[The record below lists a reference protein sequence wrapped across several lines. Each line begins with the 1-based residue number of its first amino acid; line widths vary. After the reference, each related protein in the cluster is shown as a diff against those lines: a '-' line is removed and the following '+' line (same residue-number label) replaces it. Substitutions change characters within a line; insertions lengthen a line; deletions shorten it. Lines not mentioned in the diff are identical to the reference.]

1 MERIKKH
8 NLFLCVILA
17 AVIMA
22 VAALSTMILNP
33 HGEELPK
40 GFRPIESASNLGQ
53 NAAFSIGFE
62 TYGGLTPSN
71 KLEGFYQIITPGVT
85 EKSGFT
91 DKIFFKLLD
100 KEELVDLTYL
110 LSQNLVDNTG
120 TQHAVKYF
128 DNVEIYNGSLCFN
141 SYGNHLIPGVIE
153 AIKFEQGFT
162 LYDQSGNVL
171 GQPLTHS
178 YEFTR
183 ELDLGTVWVNKAKVA
198 ETDAVSVISN
208 LTNSTDIM
216 PNVTVDLSGLVFGVK
231 YDNDTVEPY
240 FPAIKD
246 IVSPANGI
254 FTEGGDQQI
263 EFNIFGQTIS
273 IDVKV
278 KNLIIQSIEFET
290 QPSVNQYDLGEEIDL
305 TDVFISA
312 KFNEG
317 EPQTV
322 QVTEDMLAAYDNL
335 TVGVKDITLNYMGK
349 SLSFQAEFIDKH
361 PENYFEPV
369 EGACSEQ
376 HGALWIPIKGFGT
389 LEKDSET
396 DPFKFANG
404 LHSIDLSKYCNA
416 DTHILLKLKGESE
429 YKTIAQL
436 KEEGKVSH
444 LSLFR
449 YGIGIYH
456 LFDHAAL
463 NSWVE
468 AIKFL
473 PGFRMVTYT
482 EDTFVAGGGSAN
494 LYTPIEGG
502 ILRKEYEFKKTAD
515 ERNWEKVKKLAEE
528 DPVVAG
534 GEDTIYAVTNLE
546 VQLKDLKFTIKYDDG
561 TTDEYIPSVDDI
573 IEPVGGIFTEGGQQ
587 SLIFMIKGVE
597 IEIFV
602 NVIDKRVDSIELL
615 NQPAKNEYNLGELID
630 LTNVT
635 VKVTFKDGA
644 TENMQVTQSMLEYD
658 PYTVDEQKKVTIKI
672 GEGTA
677 EFTVKYVDPNPE
689 QGISP
694 DAASWFISGESWKY
708 YPDEIV
714 CLSMGGQGMPN
725 LAAYAWVDLVNN
737 TDTHLSFKLVDVA
750 GIDSEKFYT
759 AGELKAINGADG
771 KPLFTRLNTFG
782 NTLLFI
788 FNDEIKP
795 ENVYQVKLHEGF
807 FMVKGPGNSNIWDNT
822 VGSPAENEEQTN
834 STEFNT
840 SDTLKNAVLSQLKP
854 EASLIVKR
862 DIIMENNSNRNWV
875 RAFAEENPY
884 EIISMPT
891 KTDYKVG
898 DEVSL
903 AGMQIRVNYLDGGTE
918 IIEPNANN
926 INKPLGGKIKEA
938 GEQNVTITVN
948 GQQIEFKISVSG
960 NTDGGDDGDIDW
972 GDSETSGG
980 CSNAVATNAGLYCF
994 ALLAAFGVTL
1004 VILKKRQRK

>member
-17 AVIMA
+17 AVILA
-22 VAALSTMILNP
+22 AAALSAVILKP

-53 NAAFSIGFE
+53 NSAFSIGFE

-71 KLEGFYQIITPGVT
+71 KLEGFYHIVSSGVT
-85 EKSGFT
+85 EKNGFT
-91 DKIFFKLLD
+91 DKIFFKLLN
-100 KEELVDLTYL
+100 KEEYVNLTYL
-110 LSQNLVDNTG
+110 LTQNLVDNTG
-120 TQHAVKYF
+120 TQHNVKYF

-171 GQPLTHS
+171 WEPLTYS

-183 ELDLGTVWVNKAKVA
+183 ELDVGTVWVNKAKVA
-198 ETDAVSVISN
+198 ETDAISVISD

-216 PNVTVDLSGLVFGVK
+216 PNVPVDLSGLVFSVK
-231 YDNDTVEPY
+231 YDNGTTEPY
-240 FPAIKD
+240 FPVVAD

-254 FTEGGDQQI
+254 FTEGGDKQI
-263 EFNIFGQTIS
+263 EFNIHGQTVL

-290 QPSVNQYDLGEEIDL
+290 QPSLNQYDLVEEIDL
-305 TDVFISA
+305 TDMFIVA

-317 EPQTV
+317 NPLTV
-322 QVTEDMLAAYDNL
+322 QVTGDMLSAYDNL

-349 SLSFQAEFIDKH
+349 TLSFEAEYIDEH
-361 PENYFEPV
+361 PENYFEPI

-376 HGALWIPIKGFGT
+376 HGALWIPIKGYGT
-389 LEKDSET
+389 LEKDCAT

-416 DTHILLKLKGESE
+416 DTHILLRLNGESE

-436 KEEGKVSH
+436 KEEKKVSH

-456 LFDHAAL
+456 LTDHAAL

-482 EDTFVAGGGSAN
+482 EDTFISGGGSAG

-502 ILRKEYEFKKTAD
+502 ILRQEYEFKKSAD
-515 ERNWEKVKKLAEE
+515 GRSWEKVKKLADE

-534 GEDTIYAVTNLE
+534 GEDTIYAVTNVE

-587 SLIFMIKGVE
+587 TLVFMIKGVE
-597 IEIFV
+597 VEISV
-602 NVIDKRVDSIELL
+602 NVIDKRVDTIELI
-615 NQPAKNEYNLGELID
+615 NQPTKKEYNLGEFID
-630 LTNVT
+630 LTNVS
-635 VKVTFKDGA
+635 VNVTFRDG
-644 TENMQVTQSMLEYD
+644 TSESMQVTQSMLEYD
-658 PYTVDEQKKVTIKI
+658 PYTVGDQKKVTIRI

-677 EFTVKYVDPNPE
+677 EFTVSYSDPYPE

-694 DAASWFISGESWKY
+694 DAASWFISGENWEY

-714 CLSMGGQGMPN
+714 CLSMGGKGMPN

-737 TDTHLSFKLVDVA
+737 TDTHLSFKLVDVE
-750 GIDSEKFYT
+750 GVDPDKFYT
-759 AGELKAINGADG
+759 AGELKQINGEDG

-788 FNDEIKP
+788 FNEEIKGAFS
-795 ENVYQVKLHEGF
+795 HF
-807 FMVKGPGNSNIWDNT
+807 KGHKGT
-822 VGSPAENEEQTN
+822 
-834 STEFNT
+834 F
-840 SDTLKNAVLSQLKP
+840 
-854 EASLIVKR
+854 SLIFPFSKKVSFLFLILLHLFLFLPFYPPPLFPCLWIR
-862 DIIMENNSNRNWV
+862 RY
-875 RAFAEENPY
+875 FCL
-884 EIISMPT
+884 
-891 KTDYKVG
+891 YKK
-898 DEVSL
+898 L
-903 AGMQIRVNYLDGGTE
+903 
-918 IIEPNANN
+918 
-926 INKPLGGKIKEA
+926 
-938 GEQNVTITVN
+938 
-948 GQQIEFKISVSG
+948 
-960 NTDGGDDGDIDW
+960 
-972 GDSETSGG
+972 
-980 CSNAVATNAGLYCF
+980 
-994 ALLAAFGVTL
+994 
-1004 VILKKRQRK
+1004 